1 MKITETDL
9 ATSHIN
15 TFSRV
20 LAELSLQGLYF
31 EEESKALALLSSLP
45 PSWEV
50 FCTSFANNSPKL
62 TLDEAIKTILSE
74 DIRHRSMG
82 LTVDDNA
89 EAHFLAETA

>member
-1 MKITETDL
+1 MKETKPV
-9 ATSHIN
+9 TFQVN
-15 TFSRV
+15 TFNRV
-20 LAELSLQGLYF
+20 VTKFSSQGLNF
-31 EEESKALALLSSLP
+31 EKEIKALALLSSLP